1 MVTDIVMEDA
11 AENLPAAGAVI
22 YMVQKGDS
30 LWKIAKKY
38 RTTVADI
45 IAVNEIEN
53 PELIYPGQK
62 LLIIKMKR

>member
-1 MVTDIVMEDA
+1 MTEAVWSEAEDGK
-11 AENLPAAGAVI
+11 PAAGAVI
-22 YMVQKGDS
+22 YVVQKGDS

-38 RTTVADI
+38 RTTVDNIA
-45 IAVNEIEN
+45 AVNELEN